1 MWELSVLSLQLFCVQ
16 KLFSNLN
23 CIQTSKPSVTRRP
36 NQAPRDSL
44 TVNER
49 GSKGQSRSLNT
60 GWVRNMRLS
69 LTCPSLPSP
78 GHPIQ
83 RALELMTLKMW
94 GGGDGGYMPEGS
106 DGAEPGSHAPL
117 SALTNLTNN
126 RAWVSAGHPR
136 KLLCAGFLVLPSEVE
151 GGYLET
157 GDFSFIT
164 HHIHKEGEVAARGDG
179 RRGSTV
185 GFLMLVMDR

>member
-94 GGGDGGYMPEGS
+94 GGGRGGTCLRAATVQS
-106 DGAEPGSHAPL
+106 QAP
-117 SALTNLTNN
+117 T
-126 RAWVSAGHPR
+126 
-136 KLLCAGFLVLPSEVE
+136 LPSR
-151 GGYLET
+151 LSLISLTT
-157 GDFSFIT
+157 G
-164 HHIHKEGEVAARGDG
+164 
-179 RRGSTV
+179 RGSVQDTPASCCV
-185 GFLMLVMDR
+185 QGSWCCPLRLREGIWRLEIFHS